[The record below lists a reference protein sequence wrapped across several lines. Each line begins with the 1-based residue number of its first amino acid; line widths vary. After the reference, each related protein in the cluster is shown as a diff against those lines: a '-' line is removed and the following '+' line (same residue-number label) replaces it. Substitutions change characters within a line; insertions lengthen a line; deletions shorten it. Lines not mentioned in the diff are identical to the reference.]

1 MTIRL
6 QRFLADAL
14 GMSRRRA
21 EELVAQGRV
30 TVNGVPADLGRQVD
44 PAADRVQV
52 DGERVKR
59 REDRIYL
66 VLHKPRETI
75 CSERDPEGRRSV
87 FDLLPALPV
96 RVHAIGRL
104 DFLSEGLLLFTNDG
118 LLTRELT
125 RRSRGVERV
134 YEVKVQGGIPQWA
147 LERLVRGVRL
157 DDGMARAREAIPLV
171 RPRVRGNIWVRIVLD
186 EGRYREVR
194 RMFQAMGFNVLKLKR
209 VQFGPIR
216 LGSLP
221 PGAFRHLREAE
232 VEALIRAVE
241 DPGAFV
247 GGPSP
252 SLGRDRGVGRP
263 SAPEGRRTP
272 EGPRRARGTV
282 RASGTRG
289 TARTAGSAGP
299 PSARRAGPATARD
312 PRTAPAARAPGKDA
326 SRGLRKVPAGAGKGG
341 PGAPGKAFEALVD
354 RAVRQAAA
362 GRRPRSAA
370 GSPRPRP
377 PAGGTSRGPRRPDSS
392 ASRSRAS
399 GSPARRGGRRPSGR
413 PRNPRQKV

>member
-1 MTIRL
+1 MTMRL
-6 QRFLADAL
+6 QRYLADAL

-44 PAADRVQV
+44 PAVDRVQV

-171 RPRVRGNIWVRIVLD
+171 RPRVRSNIWVRIVLD

-221 PGAFRHLREAE
+221 PGAFRYLREAE
-232 VEALIRAVE
+232 VETLVRVVE
-241 DPGAFV
+241 DPGAIV
-247 GGPSP
+247 EARAP
-252 SLGRDRGVGRP
+252 GR
-263 SAPEGRRTP
+263 
-272 EGPRRARGTV
+272 
-282 RASGTRG
+282 RG
-289 TARTAGSAGP
+289 TARTAGSPGTPTTLRKGP
-299 PSARRAGPATARD
+299 GTARD
-312 PRTAPAARAPGKDA
+312 PRTAPAARESGRGA
-326 SRGLRKVPAGAGKGG
+326 SRGHRQVPAGPGKGSID
-341 PGAPGKAFEALVD
+341 APGKAFEALVE

-362 GRRPRSAA
+362 GRRPRSAS
-370 GSPRPRP
+370 GSPGPRRPAR
-377 PAGGTSRGPRRPDSS
+377 GTPRGPRRPDSS
-392 ASRSRAS
+392 ASRS
-399 GSPARRGGRRPSGR
+399 PARRGGQKRGPTGR
-413 PRNPRQKV
+413 PRNFRQKV